1 MTEREKEI
9 YIATKQGDMCVN
21 VVAVIAELVQQMLD
35 YCKEHNIKIDRIEKR
50 NWEFLIKTAKQLES
64 MSYNLSKEQ
73 KIIFD
78 RNTKMFSL
86 QSETAS
92 IKPQVM
98 QELKDRFKKVYILY
112 DNDFKNEEEKGNNPG
127 REAAKAIAEQFD
139 IVQIEIPT
147 SYKAKDSSDL
157 FKQYGKDIF
166 LKVFKQLIK

>member
-86 QSETAS
+86 L
-92 IKPQVM
+92 M
-98 QELKDRFKKVYILY
+98 RLILARVD
-112 DNDFKNEEEKGNNPG
+112 DNDMKFYQWYNYIKTFPADLPEIQPTGEEE
-127 REAAKAIAEQFD
+127 AE
-139 IVQIEIPT
+139 
-147 SYKAKDSSDL
+147 
-157 FKQYGKDIF
+157 
-166 LKVFKQLIK
+166 VFKHLFQ

>member
-21 VVAVIAELVQQMLD
+21 VVAVIAELAQQMLD

-86 QSETAS
+86 LMRLILARVNDADMKLYQWYNYIKSFPADLPEVQPSEA
-92 IKPQVM
+92 
-98 QELKDRFKKVYILY
+98 
-112 DNDFKNEEEKGNNPG
+112 EE
-127 REAAKAIAEQFD
+127 AE
-139 IVQIEIPT
+139 
-147 SYKAKDSSDL
+147 
-157 FKQYGKDIF
+157 
-166 LKVFKQLIK
+166 VFKHLFI

>member
-9 YIATKQGDMCVN
+9 HIATKQGDMCVN
-21 VVAVIAELVQQMLD
+21 IVAVIAELAQQMLD

-86 QSETAS
+86 LMRLILARVDDADMKLYQWYNY
-92 IKPQVM
+92 IKTFPADLPEVQPSGA
-98 QELKDRFKKVYILY
+98 
-112 DNDFKNEEEKGNNPG
+112 EE
-127 REAAKAIAEQFD
+127 AE
-139 IVQIEIPT
+139 
-147 SYKAKDSSDL
+147 
-157 FKQYGKDIF
+157 
-166 LKVFKQLIK
+166 VFKHLFT